1 MPEGQYMPKPMF
13 YRVSLECPLLFR
25 TLSGRYALVK
35 AADRFHRVTKREV
48 RFVPYGEVTSRL

>member
-1 MPEGQYMPKPMF
+1 MPKPMF